1 MNMRRSFVVSSLPT
15 LTVGGMPWW
24 ASLLL
29 GMVAILLAFA
39 AYIYRLSGIFRLA
52 SKALDKADPAQ
63 TANIVSAVA
72 GREHGLRLPRPSAAG
87 TRRSL

>member
-1 MNMRRSFVVSSLPT
+1 MNVRRSLAVLSLPAM
-15 LTVGGMPWW
+15 TVGGLPWW

-29 GMVAILLAFA
+29 GLVAILLSFA

-63 TANIVSAVA
+63 TATIVSAVA
-72 GREHGLRLPRPSAAG
+72 GRERGEPGLRLPRPSR
-87 TRRSL
+87 TPT